1 MKQFIN
7 IKLDNSA
14 DDTSISSFE
23 LELLEGA
30 DDLNTIVNSQ
40 GYVPVKG
47 DMIYLLPGVNIPRVK
62 LKDLAL
68 SLGIRV
74 VRDPAK
80 ANIIFAGRNSI
91 AKITSSR
98 WTYKVNSTYALERI
112 KELCN
117 DDFYIQ
123 NLETAIASTG
133 ETDIFGDYNDIYN
146 ILAKGSRND
155 YTSSYIYTI
164 DPDYSEMYNTVK
176 DKIIYSEAE
185 LLNNIN
191 GDDSTTIDE
200 EVFQQLKSMFDSSD
214 TDNHV
219 LAMEIMANSKYEDS
233 VLYLLMLISENAY
246 KINNSNTRNHVN
258 FKSMLS
264 YFNWQ
269 PRDVNHINTDDIV
282 QIIDK
287 KKGLLTVDMIKR
299 LYQEYSDDIIRNI
312 HYDEV
317 FEVKEVTIKQE
328 YLDKLNIT
336 SINLINP
343 AEVSV
348 VARPDPIEIEEEVL
362 EDELIEAAFTN
373 IERKELKS
381 ELIALEEEEELAEK
395 DLATYKQEESN
406 NHQTTT
412 NDTDI
417 DWF

>member
-7 IKLDNSA
+7 IKLNQSA
-14 DDTSISSFE
+14 DRETISSFE
-23 LELLEGA
+23 LEILEGA
-30 DDLNTIVNSQ
+30 DNLNEIVNTQ

-80 ANIIFAGRNSI
+80 ANVIFAGRNSI

-98 WTYKVNSTYALERI
+98 WAYKISSTFALERI
-112 KELCN
+112 KEIC
-117 DDFYIQ
+117 DDGYYIQ

-146 ILAKGSRND
+146 ILAKSSRNHCD
-155 YTSSYIYTI
+155 SSFAYTI
-164 DPDYSEMYNTVK
+164 DPEYSEMYNTVK
-176 DKIIYSEAE
+176 SKTIYSEAE

-191 GDDSTTIDE
+191 GDDSTTINE
-200 EVFQQLKSMFDSSD
+200 EVFQQLKNMFDSSD
-214 TDNHV
+214 NDNHV

-246 KINNSNTRNHVN
+246 KINSSNTRNHVN
-258 FKSMLS
+258 FKSMLT
-264 YFNWQ
+264 YFGWQ
-269 PRDVNHINTDDIV
+269 PRDVSHQNTDDIV
-282 QIIDK
+282 QIID

-299 LYQEYSDDIIRNI
+299 LYQEYSEDIIRNI
-312 HYDEV
+312 YYDEV
-317 FEVKEVTIKQE
+317 FEVKEVTIKKE
-328 YLDKLNIT
+328 YLEKLNLT
-336 SINLINP
+336 CINLINP
-343 AEVSV
+343 EEDT
-348 VARPDPIEIEEEVL
+348 VAMQPDPVEIEEEVL

-381 ELIALEEEEELAEK
+381 ELIALEEEELAEK

-406 NHQTTT
+406 NHQINT

>member
-1 MKQFIN
+1 MKKFIN
-7 IKLDNSA
+7 IKLNNSA
-14 DDTSISSFE
+14 DHNTISSFE
-23 LELLEGA
+23 LEILEGA
-30 DDLNTIVNSQ
+30 DDLNEIVNTQ

-80 ANIIFAGRNSI
+80 ANVIFAGRNSV

-98 WTYKVNSTYALERI
+98 WAYKVSSTFALERI
-112 KELCN
+112 KEIC
-117 DDFYIQ
+117 DDGYYIQ
-123 NLETAIASTG
+123 NLETAITSTG
-133 ETDIFGDYNDIYN
+133 ETDIFGSYDDITNIIAHNTRNEYN
-146 ILAKGSRND
+146 
-155 YTSSYIYTI
+155 SSYIYTI
-164 DPDYSEMYNTVK
+164 DPEYSEMYTTVK
-176 DKIIYSEAE
+176 SKTIYSETE

-200 EVFQQLKSMFDSSD
+200 EVFQQLKNMFDSSD

-233 VLYLLMLISENAY
+233 ILYLLMLISQNAY
-246 KINNSNTRNHVN
+246 KINSSNTRNHVN
-258 FKSMLS
+258 FKSMLT
-264 YFNWQ
+264 YFGWQ
-269 PRDVNHINTDDIV
+269 PRDVTHQNTDDIV
-282 QIIDK
+282 QIID

-299 LYQEYSDDIIRNI
+299 LYQEYSEDIIRNI
-312 HYDEV
+312 YYDDV

-328 YLDKLNIT
+328 YLEKLNLG

-343 AEVSV
+343 EEVSSV
-348 VARPDPIEIEEEVL
+348 TRPDPVEVEEEVL

-381 ELIALEEEEELAEK
+381 ELIALEEDLSDLNLEGTENTLEENLTK
-395 DLATYKQEESN
+395 TK
-406 NHQTTT
+406 T
-412 NDTDI
+412 NEATDI

>member
-7 IKLDNSA
+7 IKLNQSA
-14 DDTSISSFE
+14 DRETISSFE
-23 LELLEGA
+23 LEILEGA
-30 DDLNTIVNSQ
+30 DNLNEIVNTQ

-98 WTYKVNSTYALERI
+98 WAYKVNSTFALKRI
-112 KELCN
+112 KETC
-117 DDFYIQ
+117 DDDYYIQ

-133 ETDIFGDYNDIYN
+133 ETDVFGDYNDIYN
-146 ILAKGSRND
+146 ILAKCSRND
-155 YTSSYIYTI
+155 YASSYIYTI
-164 DPDYSEMYNTVK
+164 DPEYSEMYNTVK
-176 DKIIYSEAE
+176 SKTIYSEAE

-200 EVFQQLKSMFDSSD
+200 EVFQQLKNMFDSSD
-214 TDNHV
+214 NDNHV

-258 FKSMLS
+258 FKSMLT
-264 YFNWQ
+264 YFGWQ
-269 PRDVNHINTDDIV
+269 PRDVTHQNTDDIV
-282 QIIDK
+282 QIID

-299 LYQEYSDDIIRNI
+299 LYQEYSEDIIRNI
-312 HYDEV
+312 HYDDV
-317 FEVKEVTIKQE
+317 FEVKEVTIKKE
-328 YLDKLNIT
+328 YLEKLNLG

-343 AEVSV
+343 EEDT
-348 VARPDPIEIEEEVL
+348 VAMQPDPVEIEEEVL

-381 ELIALEEEEELAEK
+381 ELIALEEEILAEK
-395 DLATYKQEESN
+395 DLATFKEEESN
-406 NHQTTT
+406 NHQTDT
-412 NDTDI
+412 NESTDI

>member
-1 MKQFIN
+1 MKKFIN
-7 IKLDNSA
+7 IKLNNSA
-14 DDTSISSFE
+14 DHETISSFE
-23 LELLEGA
+23 LEILEGA
-30 DDLNTIVNSQ
+30 DDLNEIVNAQ

-80 ANIIFAGRNSI
+80 ANVIFAGRNSI

-98 WTYKVNSTYALERI
+98 WAYKISSTFALKRI
-112 KELCN
+112 KETC
-117 DDFYIQ
+117 DDGFYIQ

-133 ETDIFGDYNDIYN
+133 ETHIFGSYDDITN
-146 ILAKGSRND
+146 IIAHNTRNE
-155 YTSSYIYTI
+155 YSSSYIYTI

-176 DKIIYSEAE
+176 SKTIYSEAE

-200 EVFQQLKSMFDSSD
+200 EVFQQLKNMFDSSD

-233 VLYLLMLISENAY
+233 ILYLLMLISQNSY
-246 KINNSNTRNHVN
+246 KINSSNTRNHVN
-258 FKSMLS
+258 FKSMLT
-264 YFNWQ
+264 YFGWQ
-269 PRDVNHINTDDIV
+269 PRDVSHVNTDNIV
-282 QIIDK
+282 EMIDN
-287 KKGLLTVDMIKR
+287 KGLLTVDMIKR
-299 LYQEYSDDIIRNI
+299 LYQEYSEDIIRNI
-312 HYDEV
+312 YYDDV
-317 FEVKEVTIKQE
+317 FEVKEVTIKKE
-328 YLDKLNIT
+328 YLEKLNLG

-343 AEVSV
+343 EEDIIAMQ
-348 VARPDPIEIEEEVL
+348 PDPVEIEEEVL

-373 IERKELKS
+373 IERNELKS
-381 ELIALEEEEELAEK
+381 ELIALEEEILAEK
-395 DLATYKQEESN
+395 DLATFEKEESN
-406 NHQTTT
+406 NHQTDT
-412 NDTDI
+412 NESTDI

>member
-1 MKQFIN
+1 MKKFIN
-7 IKLDNSA
+7 IKLNNTA
-14 DDTSISSFE
+14 DHNTISSFE
-23 LELLEGA
+23 LEILEGA
-30 DDLNTIVNSQ
+30 DDLNEIVNAQ

-80 ANIIFAGRNSI
+80 ANVIFAGRNSV

-98 WTYKVNSTYALERI
+98 WAYKVSSTFALERI
-112 KELCN
+112 KEIC
-117 DDFYIQ
+117 DDGFYIQ
-123 NLETAIASTG
+123 NLETAITSTG
-133 ETDIFGDYNDIYN
+133 ETDIFGSYDDITNIIAHNTRNEYN
-146 ILAKGSRND
+146 
-155 YTSSYIYTI
+155 SSYIYTI
-164 DPDYSEMYNTVK
+164 DPEYSEMYTTVK
-176 DKIIYSEAE
+176 SKTIYSETE

-191 GDDSTTIDE
+191 GDDSTTINE
-200 EVFQQLKSMFDSSD
+200 EVFEQLKNMFDSSD

-233 VLYLLMLISENAY
+233 ILYLLMLISENAY

-258 FKSMLS
+258 FKSMLT
-264 YFNWQ
+264 YFGWQ
-269 PRDVNHINTDDIV
+269 PRDVTHINTDNIV
-282 QIIDK
+282 EMIDN
-287 KKGLLTVDMIKR
+287 KGLLTVDMIKR
-299 LYQEYSDDIIRNI
+299 LYQEYSEDIIRNI
-312 HYDEV
+312 YYDDV

-328 YLDKLNIT
+328 YLEKLNLG

-343 AEVSV
+343 EEVSV
-348 VARPDPIEIEEEVL
+348 ITRPDPVEIEEEIL

-373 IERKELKS
+373 IERNKLKS
-381 ELIALEEEEELAEK
+381 ELIALETDISDLNLEGTENTLEENLTK
-395 DLATYKQEESN
+395 TK
-406 NHQTTT
+406 T

>member
-7 IKLDNSA
+7 IKLNQSA
-14 DDTSISSFE
+14 DPTSISSFE

-30 DDLNTIVNSQ
+30 DDLNTIVNAQ

-98 WTYKVNSTYALERI
+98 WAYKVNSTFALERI
-112 KELCN
+112 KETC
-117 DDFYIQ
+117 DDGFYIQ

-133 ETDIFGDYNDIYN
+133 ETDVFGDYNDIYN
-146 ILAKGSRND
+146 ILAKSSRND
-155 YTSSYIYTI
+155 YNSSYIYTI

-176 DKIIYSEAE
+176 SKTIYSEAE

-200 EVFQQLKSMFDSSD
+200 EVFQQLKNMFDSSD

-219 LAMEIMANSKYEDS
+219 LAMEIMSNSKYEDS

-269 PRDVNHINTDDIV
+269 PRDVSHQNTDDIV
-282 QIIDK
+282 QIID

-299 LYQEYSDDIIRNI
+299 LYQEYSSDIIRNI
-312 HYDEV
+312 HYDDV
-317 FEVKEVTIKQE
+317 FEVKEVTIKKE
-328 YLDKLNIT
+328 YLEKLNLG

-343 AEVSV
+343 EEVSV
-348 VARPDPIEIEEEVL
+348 VTRPDPIEIEEEVL

-373 IERKELKS
+373 IERNELKS
-381 ELIALEEEEELAEK
+381 ELIDLEEEILAEK

-406 NHQTTT
+406 NLQINT

>member
-7 IKLDNSA
+7 IKLDNNA
-14 DDTSISSFE
+14 DDKSIRSFE

-30 DDLNTIVNSQ
+30 DDLNTIVNTQ

-68 SLGIRV
+68 NLGIRV

-98 WTYKVNSTYALERI
+98 WAYKINSTCALERI

-164 DPDYSEMYNTVK
+164 DPEYSEMYNTVK
-176 DKIIYSEAE
+176 SKIIYSEAE

-191 GDDSTTIDE
+191 GDDSTIIDYD
-200 EVFQQLKSMFDSSD
+200 VYKQLKSMFQSSD
-214 TDNHV
+214 DDNHI
-219 LAMEIMANSKYEDS
+219 LAMEIMANSHYEKS
-233 VLYLLMLISENAY
+233 ILYLLMLIADF
-246 KINNSNTRNHVN
+246 NNIISNTHTKNHVN
-258 FKSMLS
+258 FKSMLG
-264 YFNWQ
+264 YFNWI
-269 PRDVNHINTDDIV
+269 PRQVCHQDSEDIIKIV
-282 QIIDK
+282 DG
-287 KKGLLTVDMIKR
+287 KGLLTLDMIQV
-299 LYQEYSDDIIRNI
+299 LYKEYANDIHRNI
-312 HYDEV
+312 AYDEV
-317 FEVKEVTIKQE
+317 FEIKEITITQE
-328 YLDKLNIT
+328 YLDKLNLT
-336 SINLINP
+336 SLNLINP
-343 AEVSV
+343 EELEVTDPVDEIV
-348 VARPDPIEIEEEVL
+348 VDEMVT
-362 EDELIEAAFTN
+362 DELIEAALTN
-373 IERKELKS
+373 INRNELKS
-381 ELIALEEEEELAEK
+381 ELIAIEEELS
-395 DLATYKQEESN
+395 QEQGTPGEELN
-406 NHQTTT
+406 NNQIEET
-412 NDTDI
+412 NGDDFE
-417 DWF
+417 WF

>member
-1 MKQFIN
+1 MKKFIN
-7 IKLDNSA
+7 IKLNNTA
-14 DDTSISSFE
+14 DHNTISSFE
-23 LELLEGA
+23 LEILEGA
-30 DDLNTIVNSQ
+30 DDLNEIVNAQ

-80 ANIIFAGRNSI
+80 ANVIFAGRNSV

-98 WTYKVNSTYALERI
+98 WAYKVSSTFALERI
-112 KELCN
+112 KEIC
-117 DDFYIQ
+117 DDGFYIQ
-123 NLETAIASTG
+123 NLETAITSTG
-133 ETDIFGDYNDIYN
+133 ETDIFGSYDDITNIIAHNTRNEYN
-146 ILAKGSRND
+146 
-155 YTSSYIYTI
+155 SSYIYTI
-164 DPDYSEMYNTVK
+164 DPEYSEMYTTVK
-176 DKIIYSEAE
+176 SKTIYSETE

-191 GDDSTTIDE
+191 GDDSTTINE
-200 EVFQQLKSMFDSSD
+200 EVFQQLKNMFDSSD
-214 TDNHV
+214 NDNHV

-258 FKSMLS
+258 FKSMLT
-264 YFNWQ
+264 YFGWQ
-269 PRDVNHINTDDIV
+269 PRDVSHINTDAIV
-282 QIIDK
+282 EIID

-299 LYQEYSDDIIRNI
+299 LYQEYSEDIIRNI
-312 HYDEV
+312 YYDDV

-328 YLDKLNIT
+328 YLEKLNLG

-343 AEVSV
+343 EEDTIAMQ
-348 VARPDPIEIEEEVL
+348 PDPVEIEEEIL

-373 IERKELKS
+373 IERNELKS
-381 ELIALEEEEELAEK
+381 ELIALEEDISDLNLESTENTLEENLTK
-395 DLATYKQEESN
+395 TKTDD
-406 NHQTTT
+406 T
-412 NDTDI
+412 NI

>member
-7 IKLDNSA
+7 IKLNQSA
-14 DDTSISSFE
+14 DHETISSFE
-23 LELLEGA
+23 LEILEGA
-30 DDLNTIVNSQ
+30 DDLNTIVNAQ

-80 ANIIFAGRNSI
+80 ANVIFAGRNSI

-98 WTYKVNSTYALERI
+98 WVYKVSSTFALERI
-112 KELCN
+112 KEIC
-117 DDFYIQ
+117 DDGYYIQ
-123 NLETAIASTG
+123 NLETAINSTG
-133 ETDIFGDYNDIYN
+133 ETDIFGDYSDITNVIAYN
-146 ILAKGSRND
+146 NRNE
-155 YTSSYIYTI
+155 YNSSYIYTI
-164 DPDYSEMYNTVK
+164 DPEYSEMYNIVK
-176 DKIIYSEAE
+176 GKTIYSEAE

-200 EVFQQLKSMFDSSD
+200 EVFQQLKNMFDRSD
-214 TDNHV
+214 SDNHV

-233 VLYLLMLISENAY
+233 VLYLLMLISENAQR
-246 KINNSNTRNHVN
+246 INNSNTRNHVN
-258 FKSMLS
+258 FKSMLT

-269 PRDVNHINTDDIV
+269 PRDVNHQNTDDIV
-282 QIIDK
+282 QIID

-299 LYQEYSDDIIRNI
+299 LYQEYNNDIVRNI
-312 HYDEV
+312 YYDDV
-317 FEVKEVTIKQE
+317 FEVKEVTIKKE
-328 YLDKLNIT
+328 YLEKLNIT

-343 AEVSV
+343 EEVSV
-348 VARPDPIEIEEEVL
+348 ATRPDPVEVEEEVL
-362 EDELIEAAFTN
+362 EDELIEAAFIN

-381 ELIALEEEEELAEK
+381 ELIALEEDNSNLNLEGTENTLEENLTK
-395 DLATYKQEESN
+395 
-406 NHQTTT
+406 TTT

>member
-7 IKLDNSA
+7 IKLNQSA
-14 DDTSISSFE
+14 DPTSISSFE

-30 DDLNTIVNSQ
+30 DDLNEIVNAQ

-68 SLGIRV
+68 NLGIRV

-80 ANIIFAGRNSI
+80 ANVIFAGRNSI
-91 AKITSSR
+91 AKITNSR
-98 WTYKVNSTYALERI
+98 WTYKVGSTFALERI
-112 KELCN
+112 KEIC
-117 DDFYIQ
+117 DDGYYIQ

-146 ILAKGSRND
+146 ILAKSSRND
-155 YTSSYIYTI
+155 YSSSYIYTI

-176 DKIIYSEAE
+176 SKTIYSEAE

-200 EVFQQLKSMFDSSD
+200 EVFQQLKNMFNSSD
-214 TDNHV
+214 SDNHV

-233 VLYLLMLISENAY
+233 VLYLLMLISENAQR
-246 KINNSNTRNHVN
+246 INNSNTRNHVN
-258 FKSMLS
+258 FKSMLT

-269 PRDVNHINTDDIV
+269 PRDVNHQNTDDIV
-282 QIIDK
+282 QIID

-299 LYQEYSDDIIRNI
+299 LYQEYNNDIVRNI
-312 HYDEV
+312 YYDDV

-328 YLDKLNIT
+328 YLEKLNIT

-343 AEVSV
+343 EEVSI
-348 VARPDPIEIEEEVL
+348 ATRPDPVEIEEEIL
-362 EDELIEAAFTN
+362 EDELIEAALLR
-373 IERKELKS
+373 IEIKELKS
-381 ELIALEEEEELAEK
+381 ELIALEEEELVEK
-395 DLATYKQEESN
+395 DLATFKEEESN
-406 NHQTTT
+406 NHQTNT
-412 NDTDI
+412 NESTDI

>member
-7 IKLDNSA
+7 IKLNQSA
-14 DDTSISSFE
+14 DHETISSFE
-23 LELLEGA
+23 LEILEGA
-30 DDLNTIVNSQ
+30 DDLNTIVNAQ

-80 ANIIFAGRNSI
+80 ANVIFAGRNSI

-98 WTYKVNSTYALERI
+98 WVYKVSSTFALERI
-112 KELCN
+112 KEIC
-117 DDFYIQ
+117 DDGYYIQ
-123 NLETAIASTG
+123 NLETAINSTG
-133 ETDIFGDYNDIYN
+133 ETDIFGDYSDITNVIAYN
-146 ILAKGSRND
+146 NRNE
-155 YTSSYIYTI
+155 YNSSYIYTI
-164 DPDYSEMYNTVK
+164 DPEYSEMYNIVK
-176 DKIIYSEAE
+176 GKTIYSEAE

-200 EVFQQLKSMFDSSD
+200 EVFQQLKNMFDSSD
-214 TDNHV
+214 SDNHV

-233 VLYLLMLISENAY
+233 VLYLLMLISENAQR
-246 KINNSNTRNHVN
+246 INNSNTRNHVN
-258 FKSMLS
+258 FKSMLT

-269 PRDVNHINTDDIV
+269 PRDVNHQNTDDIV
-282 QIIDK
+282 QIID

-299 LYQEYSDDIIRNI
+299 LYQEYNNDIVRNI
-312 HYDEV
+312 YYDDV
-317 FEVKEVTIKQE
+317 FEVKEVTIKKE
-328 YLDKLNIT
+328 YLEKLNIT

-343 AEVSV
+343 EEVSV
-348 VARPDPIEIEEEVL
+348 ATRPDPVEVEEEVL
-362 EDELIEAAFTN
+362 EDELIEAAFIN

-381 ELIALEEEEELAEK
+381 ELIALEEDISNLNLEGTENTLEENLTK
-395 DLATYKQEESN
+395 
-406 NHQTTT
+406 TTT

>member
-1 MKQFIN
+1 MKKFIN
-7 IKLDNSA
+7 IKHNQSA
-14 DDTSISSFE
+14 DTETISSFE

-30 DDLNTIVNSQ
+30 DDLNTIVNAQ

-80 ANIIFAGRNSI
+80 ANVIFAGRNSI

-98 WTYKVNSTYALERI
+98 WAYKVNSTFALERI
-112 KELCN
+112 KETC
-117 DDFYIQ
+117 DDGFYIQ

-133 ETDIFGDYNDIYN
+133 ETYVFGDYNDIYN
-146 ILAKGSRND
+146 ILAKSSRNNYD
-155 YTSSYIYTI
+155 SSYIYTI
-164 DPDYSEMYNTVK
+164 DPEYSEMYNTVK
-176 DKIIYSEAE
+176 SKTIYSEAE

-200 EVFQQLKSMFDSSD
+200 EVFQQLKNMFDSSD

-219 LAMEIMANSKYEDS
+219 LAMEIMSNSKYEDS

-258 FKSMLS
+258 FKSMLT
-264 YFNWQ
+264 YFGWQ
-269 PRDVNHINTDDIV
+269 PRDVTHQNTDDIV
-282 QIIDK
+282 QIID

-299 LYQEYSDDIIRNI
+299 LYQEYSDEIIRNI
-312 HYDEV
+312 HYDDV
-317 FEVKEVTIKQE
+317 FEVKEVTIKKE
-328 YLDKLNIT
+328 YLEKLNLT
-336 SINLINP
+336 CINLINP
-343 AEVSV
+343 EEDTISMQ
-348 VARPDPIEIEEEVL
+348 PDPVEIEEEVL

-381 ELIALEEEEELAEK
+381 ELIALEEEILAEK
-395 DLATYKQEESN
+395 DLATFKEEESN
-406 NHQTTT
+406 NHQTDT
-412 NDTDI
+412 NESTDI

>member
-164 DPDYSEMYNTVK
+164 DPDYSEMYNIVK
-176 DKIIYSEAE
+176 GKIIYSETE

-269 PRDVNHINTDDIV
+269 PRDVNHQNTDDIV
-282 QIIDK
+282 QILD
-287 KKGLLTVDMIKR
+287 KKGLLNVDMIKR
-299 LYQEYSDDIIRNI
+299 LYQEYGDDIIRNI
-312 HYDEV
+312 HYDDV

-328 YLDKLNIT
+328 YLEKLNLT

-343 AEVSV
+343 DEDSV
-348 VARPDPIEIEEEVL
+348 AARPDPVEVEEEVL

-373 IERKELKS
+373 LERKELKS
-381 ELIALEEEEELAEK
+381 ELIALEEEILAEK
-395 DLATYKQEESN
+395 DLATFKEEESN
-406 NHQTTT
+406 NHQT
-412 NDTDI
+412 NSNESTDI

>member
-7 IKLDNSA
+7 IKLDDSA
-14 DDTSISSFE
+14 DHETISSFE
-23 LELLEGA
+23 LEILEGA
-30 DDLNTIVNSQ
+30 DDLNTIVNTQ

-80 ANIIFAGRNSI
+80 ANVIFAGRNSI

-98 WTYKVNSTYALERI
+98 WAYKVSSTFALQRI
-112 KELCN
+112 KEICD

-123 NLETAIASTG
+123 NLETAITSTG
-133 ETDIFGDYNDIYN
+133 ETDIFGDYSDITNVIAHNTRNEYN
-146 ILAKGSRND
+146 
-155 YTSSYIYTI
+155 SSYIYTI
-164 DPDYSEMYNTVK
+164 DPEYSEMYNTVK
-176 DKIIYSEAE
+176 SKTIYSETE

-191 GDDSTTIDE
+191 GDDSTTINE
-200 EVFQQLKSMFDSSD
+200 EVFEQLKNMFDSSD

-233 VLYLLMLISENAY
+233 ILYLLMLISENAY

-258 FKSMLS
+258 FKSMLT

-287 KKGLLTVDMIKR
+287 KGLLTVDMIKK
-299 LYQEYSDDIIRNI
+299 LYQEYGDDIIRNI
-312 HYDEV
+312 HYDDV
-317 FEVKEVTIKQE
+317 FEVKEVTIKKE
-328 YLDKLNIT
+328 YLDKLNLT

-343 AEVSV
+343 EEDITST
-348 VARPDPIEIEEEVL
+348 RPDPVEVEEEVL
-362 EDELIEAAFTN
+362 EDELIEAAFIN

-381 ELIALEEEEELAEK
+381 ELIALEEEELAEK
-395 DLATYKQEESN
+395 DLATYKEEESN
-406 NHQTTT
+406 NHQT
-412 NDTDI
+412 NSNESTDI

>member
-7 IKLDNSA
+7 IKLNQSA
-14 DDTSISSFE
+14 DHETISSFE
-23 LELLEGA
+23 LEILEGA
-30 DDLNTIVNSQ
+30 DDLNTIVNAQ

-80 ANIIFAGRNSI
+80 ANVIFAGRNSI
-91 AKITSSR
+91 AKISSSR
-98 WTYKVNSTYALERI
+98 WAYKVSSTFALKRI
-112 KELCN
+112 KEICD

-123 NLETAIASTG
+123 NLETAITSTG
-133 ETDIFGDYNDIYN
+133 ENDIFGDYSDITNVIAHNTRNEYN
-146 ILAKGSRND
+146 
-155 YTSSYIYTI
+155 SSYIYTI
-164 DPDYSEMYNTVK
+164 DPEYSEMYTTVK
-176 DKIIYSEAE
+176 SKTIYSETE

-233 VLYLLMLISENAY
+233 ILYLLMLISENAY

-258 FKSMLS
+258 FKSMLT

-287 KKGLLTVDMIKR
+287 KGLLTVDMIKK

-312 HYDEV
+312 HYDDV
-317 FEVKEVTIKQE
+317 FEVKEVTIKKE
-328 YLDKLNIT
+328 YLEKLNLG

-343 AEVSV
+343 EFSSV
-348 VARPDPIEIEEEVL
+348 TEPDPVEIEEEVL

-373 IERKELKS
+373 IDRKELKS
-381 ELIALEEEEELAEK
+381 ELIALEEEELAEK
-395 DLATYKQEESN
+395 DLATYKEEESN
-406 NHQTTT
+406 NHQTNT
-412 NDTDI
+412 NDTNI

>member
-14 DDTSISSFE
+14 DETSISSFE
-23 LELLEGA
+23 LEILEGA
-30 DDLNTIVNSQ
+30 DDLNTIVNAQ

-98 WTYKVNSTYALERI
+98 WAYKVNSTFALERI
-112 KELCN
+112 KETC
-117 DDFYIQ
+117 DDGFYIQ

-146 ILAKGSRND
+146 ILAKCSRND
-155 YTSSYIYTI
+155 YASSYIYTI
-164 DPDYSEMYNTVK
+164 DPEYSEMYNTVK
-176 DKIIYSEAE
+176 TKTIYSEAE

-200 EVFQQLKSMFDSSD
+200 EVFQQLKNMFDSSD

-219 LAMEIMANSKYEDS
+219 LAMEIMSNSKYEDS
-233 VLYLLMLISENAY
+233 VLYLLMLISQNAY
-246 KINNSNTRNHVN
+246 KINSSNTRNHVN
-258 FKSMLS
+258 FKSMLT
-264 YFNWQ
+264 YFGWQ
-269 PRDVNHINTDDIV
+269 PRDVNHVNTDDIV
-282 QIIDK
+282 EMIDN
-287 KKGLLTVDMIKR
+287 KGLLTVDMIKR
-299 LYQEYSDDIIRNI
+299 LYQEYSEDIIRNI
-312 HYDEV
+312 YYDEV
-317 FEVKEVTIKQE
+317 FEVKEVTIKKE
-328 YLDKLNIT
+328 YLEKLNLG
-336 SINLINP
+336 SINLINS
-343 AEVSV
+343 AEFSV
-348 VARPDPIEIEEEVL
+348 VTEPDPVEIEEEVL

-381 ELIALEEEEELAEK
+381 ELISLEEEILAEK
-395 DLATYKQEESN
+395 DLATFKEEDSN
-406 NHQTTT
+406 NHQTNT
-412 NDTDI
+412 NESTDI

>member
-1 MKQFIN
+1 MKKFIN
-7 IKLDNSA
+7 IKLNQSA
-14 DDTSISSFE
+14 DPETISSFE

-30 DDLNTIVNSQ
+30 DDLNTIVNAQ

-80 ANIIFAGRNSI
+80 ANVIFAGRNSI

-98 WTYKVNSTYALERI
+98 WAYKVNSTFALKRI
-112 KELCN
+112 KETC
-117 DDFYIQ
+117 DDDYYIQ

-133 ETDIFGDYNDIYN
+133 ETDVFGDYNDIYN
-146 ILAKGSRND
+146 ILAKGSRNE
-155 YTSSYIYTI
+155 YNSSYIYTI
-164 DPDYSEMYNTVK
+164 DPEYSEMYNTVK
-176 DKIIYSEAE
+176 SKTIYSEAE

-200 EVFQQLKSMFDSSD
+200 EVFQQLKNMFDSSD

-219 LAMEIMANSKYEDS
+219 LAMEIMSNSKYEDS
-233 VLYLLMLISENAY
+233 VLYLLMLISEYAY

-258 FKSMLS
+258 FKSMLT
-264 YFNWQ
+264 YFGWQ
-269 PRDVNHINTDDIV
+269 PRDVSHQNTDDIV
-282 QIIDK
+282 QIID

-299 LYQEYSDDIIRNI
+299 LYQEYSEDIVRNI
-312 HYDEV
+312 YYDDV

-328 YLDKLNIT
+328 YLEKLNLG

-343 AEVSV
+343 EEASV
-348 VARPDPIEIEEEVL
+348 VTRPHPVEIEEEVL

-381 ELIALEEEEELAEK
+381 ELIALEEEILAEK
-395 DLATYKQEESN
+395 DLATFKQEESN
-406 NHQTTT
+406 NHQT
-412 NDTDI
+412 NSNESTDI

>member
-1 MKQFIN
+1 MKKFIN
-7 IKLDNSA
+7 IKLNQSA
-14 DDTSISSFE
+14 DTVTISSFE

-30 DDLNTIVNSQ
+30 DDLNTIVNAQ

-80 ANIIFAGRNSI
+80 ANVIFAGRNSI

-98 WTYKVNSTYALERI
+98 WAYKVNSTFALKRI
-112 KELCN
+112 KETC
-117 DDFYIQ
+117 DDDYYIQ

-133 ETDIFGDYNDIYN
+133 ETDVFGDYNDIYN
-146 ILAKGSRND
+146 ILAKCSRND
-155 YTSSYIYTI
+155 YASSYIYTI

-176 DKIIYSEAE
+176 SKTIYSEAE

-200 EVFQQLKSMFDSSD
+200 EVFQQLKNMFDSSD

-258 FKSMLS
+258 FKSMLT
-264 YFNWQ
+264 YFGWQ
-269 PRDVNHINTDDIV
+269 PRDVNHQNTDDIV
-282 QIIDK
+282 QIID

-299 LYQEYSDDIIRNI
+299 LYQEYSEDIIRNI
-312 HYDEV
+312 YYDDV
-317 FEVKEVTIKQE
+317 FEVKEVTIKKE
-328 YLDKLNIT
+328 YLEKLNLG

-343 AEVSV
+343 EEDTIAMQ
-348 VARPDPIEIEEEVL
+348 PDPVEIEEEVL

-381 ELIALEEEEELAEK
+381 ELIALEEEILAEK
-395 DLATYKQEESN
+395 DLATFKQEESN
-406 NHQTTT
+406 NHQT
-412 NDTDI
+412 NSNESTDI

>member
-1 MKQFIN
+1 MKKFIN
-7 IKLDNSA
+7 IKLNQSA
-14 DDTSISSFE
+14 DSETISSFE

-30 DDLNTIVNSQ
+30 DDLNTIVNAQ

-98 WTYKVNSTYALERI
+98 WAYKVSSTFALERI
-112 KELCN
+112 KETC
-117 DDFYIQ
+117 DDGYYIQ

-133 ETDIFGDYNDIYN
+133 ETDVFGDYNDIYN
-146 ILAKGSRND
+146 ILAKCSRND
-155 YTSSYIYTI
+155 YASSYIYTI
-164 DPDYSEMYNTVK
+164 DPEYSEMYNTVK
-176 DKIIYSEAE
+176 SKTIYSEAE

-200 EVFQQLKSMFDSSD
+200 EVFQQLKNMFDSSD
-214 TDNHV
+214 NDNHV

-258 FKSMLS
+258 FKSMLT
-264 YFNWQ
+264 YFGWQ
-269 PRDVNHINTDDIV
+269 PRDVNHVNTDDIV
-282 QIIDK
+282 EMIDN
-287 KKGLLTVDMIKR
+287 KGLLTVDMIKR
-299 LYQEYSDDIIRNI
+299 LYQEYSEDIIRNI
-312 HYDEV
+312 YYDEV
-317 FEVKEVTIKQE
+317 FEVKEVTIKKE
-328 YLDKLNIT
+328 YLEKLNLG

-343 AEVSV
+343 AEFSV
-348 VARPDPIEIEEEVL
+348 VTEPDPVEIQEEVL

-381 ELIALEEEEELAEK
+381 ELIALEDEILAEK
-395 DLATYKQEESN
+395 DLATFKEEESN
-406 NHQTTT
+406 NHQIDT
-412 NDTDI
+412 NESTDI

>member
-1 MKQFIN
+1 MKKFIN
-7 IKLDNSA
+7 IKLNNSA
-14 DDTSISSFE
+14 DHETISSFE
-23 LELLEGA
+23 LEILEGA
-30 DDLNTIVNSQ
+30 DDLNEIVNAQ

-98 WTYKVNSTYALERI
+98 WAYKVNSTFALERI
-112 KELCN
+112 KETC
-117 DDFYIQ
+117 DDGFYIQ

-133 ETDIFGDYNDIYN
+133 ETDIFGSYDDITNIIAYNTRNEYN
-146 ILAKGSRND
+146 
-155 YTSSYIYTI
+155 SSYIYTI
-164 DPDYSEMYNTVK
+164 DPEYSEMYTTVK
-176 DKIIYSEAE
+176 SKTIYSETE

-191 GDDSTTIDE
+191 GDDSTTINE
-200 EVFQQLKSMFDSSD
+200 EVFEQLKNMFDSSD

-219 LAMEIMANSKYEDS
+219 LAMEIMSNSKYEDS

-258 FKSMLS
+258 FKSMLT
-264 YFNWQ
+264 YFGWQ
-269 PRDVNHINTDDIV
+269 PRDVTHQNTDDIV
-282 QIIDK
+282 QIID

-299 LYQEYSDDIIRNI
+299 LYQEYNEDIVRNI
-312 HYDEV
+312 YYDDV
-317 FEVKEVTIKQE
+317 FEVKEVTIKKE
-328 YLDKLNIT
+328 YLEKLNLG

-343 AEVSV
+343 EEDIIAMQ
-348 VARPDPIEIEEEVL
+348 PDPVEIEEEVL

-381 ELIALEEEEELAEK
+381 ELIALEEEILAEK
-395 DLATYKQEESN
+395 DLATFKEEESN
-406 NHQTTT
+406 NHQTST
-412 NDTDI
+412 NESTDI

>member
-1 MKQFIN
+1 MKKFIN
-7 IKLDNSA
+7 IKLNNSA
-14 DDTSISSFE
+14 DHETISSFE
-23 LELLEGA
+23 LEILEGA
-30 DDLNTIVNSQ
+30 DDLNEIVNAQ

-80 ANIIFAGRNSI
+80 ANVIFAGRNSI

-98 WTYKVNSTYALERI
+98 WAYKISSTFALKRI
-112 KELCN
+112 KETC
-117 DDFYIQ
+117 DDGYYIQ

-133 ETDIFGDYNDIYN
+133 ETDIFGSYDDITNIIAYNTRNEYN
-146 ILAKGSRND
+146 
-155 YTSSYIYTI
+155 SSYIYTI
-164 DPDYSEMYNTVK
+164 DPEYSEMYTTVK
-176 DKIIYSEAE
+176 SKTIYSETE

-200 EVFQQLKSMFDSSD
+200 EVFEQLKNMFDSSD

-233 VLYLLMLISENAY
+233 ILYLLMLISQNAY

-258 FKSMLS
+258 FKSMLT
-264 YFNWQ
+264 YFGWQ
-269 PRDVNHINTDDIV
+269 PRDVSHVNTDNIV
-282 QIIDK
+282 EMIDN
-287 KKGLLTVDMIKR
+287 KGLLTVDMIKR
-299 LYQEYSDDIIRNI
+299 LYQEYSEDIIRNI
-312 HYDEV
+312 YYDDV
-317 FEVKEVTIKQE
+317 FEVKEVTIKKE
-328 YLDKLNIT
+328 YLEKLNLG

-343 AEVSV
+343 EEDTIAMQ
-348 VARPDPIEIEEEVL
+348 PDPVEIEEEIL

-373 IERKELKS
+373 IERNELKS
-381 ELIALEEEEELAEK
+381 ELIALEEDISDLNLEGTENTLEENLTK
-395 DLATYKQEESN
+395 TKTDD
-406 NHQTTT
+406 T
-412 NDTDI
+412 NI

>member
-1 MKQFIN
+1 MKKFIN
-7 IKLDNSA
+7 IKLNQSA
-14 DDTSISSFE
+14 DSETISSFE

-30 DDLNTIVNSQ
+30 DDLNTIVNAQ

-98 WTYKVNSTYALERI
+98 WAYKVNSTFALERI
-112 KELCN
+112 KETC
-117 DDFYIQ
+117 DDGFYIQ

-146 ILAKGSRND
+146 ILAKCSRND
-155 YTSSYIYTI
+155 YASSYIYTI
-164 DPDYSEMYNTVK
+164 DPEYSEMYNTVK
-176 DKIIYSEAE
+176 TKTIYSEAE

-200 EVFQQLKSMFDSSD
+200 EVFQQLKNMFDSSD

-233 VLYLLMLISENAY
+233 VLYLLMLISQNAY
-246 KINNSNTRNHVN
+246 KINSSNTRNHVN
-258 FKSMLS
+258 FKSMLT
-264 YFNWQ
+264 YFGWQ
-269 PRDVNHINTDDIV
+269 PRDVNHVNTDDIV
-282 QIIDK
+282 EMIDN
-287 KKGLLTVDMIKR
+287 KGLLTVDMIKR
-299 LYQEYSDDIIRNI
+299 LYQEYSEDIIRNI
-312 HYDEV
+312 YYDEV
-317 FEVKEVTIKQE
+317 FEVKEVTIKKE
-328 YLDKLNIT
+328 YLEKLNLG
-336 SINLINP
+336 SINLINS
-343 AEVSV
+343 AEFSV
-348 VARPDPIEIEEEVL
+348 VTEPDPVEIEEEVL

-381 ELIALEEEEELAEK
+381 ELIALEDEILAEK
-395 DLATYKQEESN
+395 DLATFKEEESN
-406 NHQTTT
+406 NHQTNT
-412 NDTDI
+412 NESTDI

>member
-74 VRDPAK
+74 VRDPSK

-164 DPDYSEMYNTVK
+164 DPEYSEMYNTVK

-269 PRDVNHINTDDIV
+269 PRDVSHINTDDIV

-343 AEVSV
+343 EEVSV
-348 VARPDPIEIEEEVL
+348 AARPDPVEVEEEVL
-362 EDELIEAAFTN
+362 EDELIEAALLR

-381 ELIALEEEEELAEK
+381 ELIALEEEELAEK
-395 DLATYKQEESN
+395 DLATYNQEESN